1 MANMFIRQTRTNN
14 KVTGEGYFTFRL
26 VRGERIAGKVRQ
38 ITVLNLGRHFPI
50 AQDDWAL
57 LCSRLEQL
65 LNPQTLLCSLNCSDK
80 IERAAQRY
88 YQQLVQRAPTAVVRS
103 DAPATGA
110 APAGGVGLPDN
121 VVARAIQTAPALPAQ
136 VGTPAISC
144 ATVPD
149 IQSVDVDSLAITQA
163 RSVGVEHV
171 ALHAIAQLALVEKLT
186 DLGISAVG
194 RACILGNLIA
204 RMAAPASELAS
215 WEWLQTT
222 SALGE
227 LLDVDFCALSH
238 MRLYRASDALMHH
251 RDTIEAHVFGAVTN
265 LFAIEQTVTL
275 YDLTNTYFEGPAELN
290 DKAQHG
296 HSKEKRSDCPL
307 VTLGLVLD
315 GSGFVRRS
323 KTFEGN
329 INEGPTL
336 QVMLTGLKA
345 PPGALVIMDAGIATQ
360 ANIDWLIE
368 HKYRYLVVR
377 RGGVRQ
383 FDAAQSVA
391 TLTAG
396 GEIVKL
402 QKTTRADGKE
412 VELYCHSTGRQAKEV
427 AMVERFCKRFEAGL
441 QKLADG
447 LTSARG
453 EKNADKLLQRIGQLK
468 AKSHGIS
475 QHYTITLEVEKTDV
489 PGTPETS
496 AAAVPAP
503 APAEPSPP
511 ALTLRWTKQYVQGTM
526 ASHPGVYCLRTNLLD
541 WDAQKLWQTYS
552 TLTDVESVFRSFK
565 GELGLR
571 PVFHQNE
578 NRADG
583 HLFITVLAYQCVQVI
598 RKTLKAQGIHDS
610 WTTLRNTLS
619 VQRRNTVSMQRSD
632 GRTIHIR
639 KATQPEP
646 ALTRIYNAL
655 GISAAP
661 GGTKKL
667 VV

>member
-1 MANMFIRQTRTNN
+1 MFIRQTRTNN
-14 KVTGEGYFTFRL
+14 KATGEGYFTFRL

-38 ITVLNLGRHFPI
+38 ITILNLGRHFPL
-50 AQDDWAL
+50 AQDDWPL

-65 LNPQTLLCSLNCSDK
+65 LNPQALLCSLSCSDK

-88 YQQLVQRAPTAVVRS
+88 YQQLIERAPTAAVRS
-103 DAPATGA
+103 DAPGTGA
-110 APAGGVGLPDN
+110 VPASGGGQPD
-121 VVARAIQTAPALPAQ
+121 TAATPNSQMPAATPVQAA
-136 VGTPAISC
+136 TPANAC
-144 ATVPD
+144 AAAPD
-149 IQSVDVDSLAITQA
+149 MQNVDIDSLALTQP

-171 ALHAIAQLALVEKLT
+171 ALHAIAQLGLIEKLT
-186 DLGISAVG
+186 ALGINAVG
-194 RACILGNLIA
+194 RACIVGNLIA

-215 WEWLQTT
+215 WEWLQAN

-251 RDTIEAHVFGAVTN
+251 RDTIETHVFGAVTT
-265 LFAIEQTVTL
+265 LFAIEETVTL
-275 YDLTNTYFEGPAELN
+275 YDLTNTYFEGPAERN
-290 DKAQHG
+290 DKAEYG

-336 QVMLTGLKA
+336 QVMLSGLKA

-360 ANIDWLIE
+360 ANIDWLIA

-377 RGGVRQ
+377 RGGMRQ
-383 FDAAQSVA
+383 FDASQSVA
-391 TLTAG
+391 TWTAG

-402 QKTTRADGKE
+402 QKTTSVDGKE
-412 VELYCHSTGRQAKEV
+412 VDLYCHSTGRQAKEV

-441 QKLADG
+441 QKIADG
-447 LTSARG
+447 LTSERG

-475 QHYTITLEVEKTDV
+475 QHYTITLETKKTDVPDV
-489 PGTPETS
+489 PGTPAAPET
-496 AAAVPAP
+496 PETP
-503 APAEPSPP
+503 ETPE
-511 ALTLRWTKQYVQGTM
+511 LTLRWTKQYVQGTM

-598 RKTLKAQGIHDS
+598 RKTLKAHGINDS
-610 WTTLRNTLS
+610 WTSLRNTLS
-619 VQRRNTVSMQRSD
+619 VQQRITASMQRSD
-632 GRTIHIR
+632 GRTIHVR
-639 KATQPEP
+639 KATKPEP

-655 GISAAP
+655 GISTAP
-661 GGTKKL
+661 GGIKKL